1 MQYPKYLKFL
11 MGSEKMRKQLQYF
24 LTSKKSITK
33 PTEIKHFNQ
42 KNTGINDG
50 VHQPTEMD

>member
-1 MQYPKYLKFL
+1 